1 MEGKIIKGI
10 AGFYYCYIENHG
22 LYECKA
28 KGIFRNKDI
37 KPLVGDNVRIE
48 ILDDS
53 QKKGNIVEVI
63 ERKNTLIRPNVANV
77 DQGVIIFAAAH
88 PDPNFNLL
96 DRFLIMMLQ
105 QNVETIICFNKTDLV
120 DPEKLERFSLPYLK
134 GKYKIIT
141 TSTKTKEGLDELYN
155 VLEGKTTVVAGPSG
169 VGKSSII
176 NILSPDADMEIG
188 DISRKLKRGKH
199 TTRHSEIFRV
209 KHNTYIIDTPGFS
222 SFEIKDIEKE
232 DLQNYFP
239 EFIDYNNQCRFVGCL
254 HLNEPNCAV
263 KDALSKGKVSD
274 VRYESYKSLIEFI
287 DNQKKY
293 Y

>member
-10 AGFYYCYIENHG
+10 AGFYYCYVENDG

-37 KPLVGDNVRIE
+37 KPLVGDDVRIE
-48 ILDDS
+48 VLDKD
-53 QKKGNIVEVI
+53 KKIGNIVEVI

-77 DQGVIIFAAAH
+77 DQALIIFAASH
-88 PDPNFNLL
+88 PEPNFNLL

-105 QNVETIICFNKTDLV
+105 QNVETIICINKKDLV
-120 DPEKLERFSLPYLK
+120 DEETLDKFSTPYLK
-134 GKYKIIT
+134 GNYRIIY
-141 TSTKTKEGLDELYN
+141 TSSKTEEGFDELSRL
-155 VLEGKTTVVAGPSG
+155 LENKTTVVAGPSG

-176 NILSPDADMEIG
+176 NIISPSADMEIG

-199 TTRHSEIFRV
+199 TTRHSEIFPV
-209 KHNTYIIDTPGFS
+209 KNHTYIIDTPGFS
-222 SFEIKDIEKE
+222 SLEIKDIEKE

-239 EFIDYNNQCRFVGCL
+239 EFTDYNNQCRFVGCL
-254 HLNEPNCAV
+254 HLTEPNCAV
-263 KDALSKGKVSD
+263 KEALSKDKISNE
-274 VRYESYKSLIEFI
+274 RYESYKSLIEYI
-287 DNQKKY
+287 DSQKKY